1 MSTPFIIELN
11 LIALFFSLALSVFL
25 LMLRRRSHNIRTS
38 FFYLLIFGSL
48 VCSAEVLNGLLYNYS
63 ISHPPGL
70 PVLTLSNAL
79 VEVLELANVVF
90 YMRYIAD
97 LSENEQRGKKLLLP
111 FYIILLVL
119 TTVQVF
125 NVMTGVFLRIT
136 GDGVMH
142 HNIGM
147 YFMSHILPFGT
158 LTAVVVLYFILIPK
172 ELLSRRLA
180 VLSTYFLLLVAVL
193 VQVVFVPNLMA
204 VGFAVVVSDFI
215 IYFVYE
221 TPPFKQL
228 QEKIVELEEAAQ
240 HAEEAKLKA
249 QEEDRGMNEFLANM
263 SHEIRTPLTAI
274 LGYNE
279 VILMDAQEEDVQDY
293 ALDIANAGNSL
304 LHIVND
310 ILDFSRIESG
320 EIALAGAE
328 YLLTDVLDNIENMI
342 RKKAGDK
349 GLEYRRQIDPK
360 TPNELYGDS
369 VRVGQILINL
379 LNNAVKYTRRGFV
392 ELRLRE
398 ERDRRARERIVLHA
412 EVQDSGI
419 GIRDKDAE
427 RLFERFSRLDTQK
440 NRSIEG
446 SGLGLEIT
454 SRYLK
459 LMNGSITFK
468 SIYGEGST
476 FIVEIPQEITGT
488 RTVGD
493 YESGGMK
500 RVRRH
505 TEILAPEARL
515 LVVDDNETNR
525 TVAKELLRDTLVQ
538 VDLADSGAA
547 CLDIVKEEAY
557 DIILL
562 DQMMPNLSG
571 PETLAYMKA
580 MKDNKSARARVI
592 AFTADAIAGARERL
606 LGQGFDDYVSKPVTR
621 GDLCGL
627 LYRHLPESKLLM
639 PGMPGYEE
647 AKSREDA
654 LHREQEK
661 SEAQT
666 ILERLEGIDLTE
678 ALSICGTKEVLL
690 AAVRDFYLTIDQQA
704 NLIEQYLAA
713 DDLANYT
720 IKVHALKSAARFI
733 GARKLSED
741 AAALELLGNRKA
753 KEEIEQRTPELLILY
768 RSYKQHLAA
777 IDPDAAA
784 GAEDTR
790 EEISAEDLAEAFS
803 EMKSFAEDFDF
814 DGVDAVLEALEA
826 YRMPQNE
833 AERFKKIRLA
843 VTNVNR
849 EELLRLLG
857 N

>member
-1 MSTPFIIELN
+1 MSTPYIVELN
-11 LIALFFSLALSVFL
+11 AVALFFSLALSAFL
-25 LMLRRRSHNIRTS
+25 FILRRRAHSIRPS
-38 FFYLLIFGSL
+38 FLHLLMFGSL
-48 VCSAEVLNGLLYNYS
+48 VCAAEVVNGLLYNYS
-63 ISHPPGL
+63 ISHPPGFSF
-70 PVLTLSNAL
+70 LTVSNML

-90 YMRYIAD
+90 YMRYIVD
-97 LSENEQRGKKLLLP
+97 LSGDEQRGKKVLLP
-111 FYIILLVL
+111 FYGILIVL
-119 TTVQVF
+119 TAVQLF
-125 NVMTGVFLRIT
+125 NVMTGFFLRIT

-142 HNIGM
+142 HGTGM
-147 YFMSHILPFGT
+147 YFISYIIPFGT
-158 LTAVVVLYFILIPK
+158 LTAVVVIYFILIPK
-172 ELLSRRLA
+172 ELPSRRFA
-180 VLSTYFLLLVAVL
+180 VLSTYVLLLVAVL
-193 VQVVFVPNLMA
+193 IQVVFAPQLTA

-215 IYFVYE
+215 IYFIYE

-228 QEKIVELEEAAQ
+228 QEKIVQLEEAAQ
-240 HAEEAKLKA
+240 LAEEAKAKA
-249 QEEDRGMNEFLANM
+249 MEEDRGMNDFLANM

-293 ALDIANAGNSL
+293 AMDIANAGNSL

-320 EIALAGAE
+320 EITLAGTE

-349 GLEYRRQIDPK
+349 GLEYRRQIDEK
-360 TPNELYGDS
+360 TPNELFGDS

-392 ELRLRE
+392 ELRIRE
-398 ERDRRARERIVLHA
+398 EKDRRARDRIVLHA
-412 EVQDSGI
+412 EVVDSGI
-419 GIRDKDAE
+419 GIRDKDAAK
-427 RLFERFSRLDTQK
+427 LFERFARLDTEK

-459 LMNGSITFK
+459 LMGGSITFK

-493 YESGGMK
+493 YESGVMK
-500 RVRRH
+500 RIRRH
-505 TEILAPEARL
+505 TEILAPDAKV

-547 CLDIVKEEAY
+547 CLEVITEESY
-557 DIILL
+557 DLILL

-580 MKDNKSARARVI
+580 MKDNKSAQARVI

-606 LGQGFDDYVSKPVTR
+606 LAQGFDDYVSKPVTR

-627 LYRHLPESKLLM
+627 LYRHLPEDKLLM
-639 PGMPGYEE
+639 PGMKGYDE

-666 ILERLEGIDLTE
+666 MLERLEGIDLAE

-704 NLIEQYLAA
+704 DLIEQYLAA

-741 AAALELLGNRKA
+741 AAALEELGNRKE
-753 KEEIEQRTPELLILY
+753 KTQIEERTPELLSMY
-768 RSYKQHLAA
+768 RAYKKHLSA
-777 IDPDAAA
+777 IDPDANA
-784 GAEDTR
+784 GEEDPR
-790 EEISAEDLAEAFS
+790 EEISSEELAEALS
-803 EMKSFAEDFDF
+803 EMKAFVDDFDF

-826 YRMPQNE
+826 YRMPESE

-843 VTNVNR
+843 VTNVDR
-849 EELLRLLG
+849 EELLKLL
-857 N
+857 